1 MGYDQAELQRLE
13 GVYLSSRDAADI
25 GPLYSEL
32 LVAGRTILFLYSEKK
47 GIRLRE
53 SRRQEVVHD
62 AATRLLE
69 MYLKYDDQKSIPLLS
84 RMYKEVIFQLHNR
97 KQIKYD
103 QCGGLYPT
111 IPVKQENEPGKDL
124 ALFVCDISQD
134 CQVDGKR
141 IVVDLYLARYYKWAI
156 LAIEKYTSRQ
166 WIREHAVELRTI
178 YLLTRSGK

>member
-13 GVYLSSRDAADI
+13 GVYLASRDTADLS
-25 GPLYSEL
+25 PLYSAL
-32 LVAGRTILFLYSEKK
+32 LHAGGIILASYRAKK
-47 GIRLRE
+47 GIKLGSGRC
-53 SRRQEVVHD
+53 QEVVHD

-69 MYLKYDDQKSIPLLS
+69 MYLKYDDQESMPISNRLYL
-84 RMYKEVIFQLHNR
+84 EVKFQLHN
-97 KQIKYD
+97 KQQIKVD
-103 QCGGLYPT
+103 QCSGLHPA
-111 IPVKQENEPGKDL
+111 IPVKQGKEPGKDL